1 MVSQTLIDRIKPYY
15 EAQDPG
21 HDWAH
26 ILRVVKTATRLAF
39 EEKADLEIVLP
50 AAYLHDIVN
59 VPKNHPERSRAS
71 ELAADKAINLLK
83 EVGHDHKKFPAIHQ
97 AIVEHSWSKGL
108 KPSTLEA
115 AIVQDS
121 DRLDAI
127 GAIGV
132 LRCAAV
138 NVQMKASF
146 YDPNDPLAKD
156 RPLDDKA
163 WMLDHY
169 FVKLFKIAEMLQT
182 TSAKKLAEQ
191 RVHFMKQFVDQLT
204 SEVMN

>member
-1 MVSQTLIDRIKPYY
+1 MIFNNLINKIKPYY

-26 ILRVVKTATRLAF
+26 ILRVVKTAKLIAQK
-39 EEKADLEIVLP
+39 ENADLDVVLP

-59 VPKNHPERSRAS
+59 VPKNHPERTRAS
-71 ELAADKAINLLK
+71 ELAAEKAIKLLS
-83 EVGHDHKKFPAIHQ
+83 EVNYDSTKFEAIRQ

-108 KPSTLEA
+108 TPSTLES

-132 LRCAAV
+132 IRCAAV
-138 NVQMKASF
+138 NVQMKSSF
-146 YDPNDPLAKD
+146 YNPNDPLAEN
-156 RPLDDKA
+156 RTLDDKS

-169 FVKLFKIAEMLQT
+169 FVKLFKIADMLQT
-182 TSAKKLAEQ
+182 PSAKEIAQERIL
-191 RVHFMKQFVDQLT
+191 FMKKFVDQLVNEI
-204 SEVMN
+204 SN